1 MRNRITPTLAAV
13 AAAAVVAFAGS
24 ALAEPGHHHRRAR
37 AQGPDFINVIAALK
51 SDLKLNTSQQAMWD
65 AAAAQ
70 SKSARDTGRANF
82 DKVRTAMSA
91 ELAKPEPDLAAV
103 AAVADDAQAANT
115 ALRKQIRSQWLA
127 LYATF
132 TPEQKA
138 VVKEALGKRAGADGE
153 VPRKDDGA
161 PRQLSGSTQRGE
173 RPPRL
178 SLLSPSE
185 GPFGRSQRVLRPPF
199 LSSARWQA
207 SWGACD
213 RTAGPADRLSS
224 GSVTL
229 EELTHTETTDEYVS
243 KNNLI

>member
-1 MRNRITPTLAAV
+1 MKHRPGSRVAAI
-13 AAAAVVAFAGS
+13 AAAALIGISGIAAAQPQPRHHG
-24 ALAEPGHHHRRAR
+24 PHGHH
-37 AQGPDFINVIAALK
+37 GGGDFISAIAGLK
-51 SDLKLNTSQQAMWD
+51 SELNLNTSQQAMWD

-138 VVKEALGKRAGADGE
+138 VVKEALGKRAARME
-153 VPRKDDGA
+153 KFREKMME
-161 PRQLSGSTQRGE
+161 RRGS
-173 RPPRL
+173 
-178 SLLSPSE
+178 
-185 GPFGRSQRVLRPPF
+185 
-199 LSSARWQA
+199 
-207 SWGACD
+207 
-213 RTAGPADRLSS
+213 
-224 GSVTL
+224 
-229 EELTHTETTDEYVS
+229 
-243 KNNLI
+243 

>member
-13 AAAAVVAFAGS
+13 AAATVVAFAGS
-24 ALAEPGHHHRRAR
+24 ALAEPGHHHGGPG
-37 AQGPDFINVIAALK
+37 QGPDFINVIAALK

-132 TPEQKA
+132 TPDQKA
-138 VVKEALGKRAGADGE
+138 VVKEALGKRAARMDKFRE
-153 VPRKDDGA
+153 KMMER
-161 PRQLSGSTQRGE
+161 RGS
-173 RPPRL
+173 
-178 SLLSPSE
+178 
-185 GPFGRSQRVLRPPF
+185 
-199 LSSARWQA
+199 
-207 SWGACD
+207 
-213 RTAGPADRLSS
+213 
-224 GSVTL
+224 
-229 EELTHTETTDEYVS
+229 
-243 KNNLI
+243 